1 MKNVMTCVCVQMQ
14 MADKRQRRIEELLS
28 VQQRLKS
35 ELAAAK
41 ARLMV
46 HHGSLATDCEFR
58 LVQ

>member
-1 MKNVMTCVCVQMQ
+1 MTCIRVQKQ
-14 MADKRQRRIEELLS
+14 VADKTQRRIEELLS

-46 HHGSLATDCEFR
+46 HHGSLATDCEFIFIE
-58 LVQ
+58 

>member
-1 MKNVMTCVCVQMQ
+1 VQKQ
-14 MADKRQRRIEELLS
+14 VADKTQRRIEELLS

-46 HHGSLATDCEFR
+46 HHGSLATDCEFIFIE
-58 LVQ
+58 